1 MNMQRLTQVQTPS
14 IAIPSFTVPT
24 IVVAL
29 CIAVLIGLVVQLMVG
44 YSHIGFL
51 SHVLAGIFGAS
62 LGSLIAFWLHLPT
75 ILVIAGIDVVWTLAG
90 SAILVII
97 LAFFVGGS
105 RYRGYFRRRGYS
117 DGGEGYGRGGGYGTR
132 G

>member
-1 MNMQRLTQVQTPS
+1 MNMRWLAQVQTPS

-24 IVVAL
+24 IAVAL

-51 SHVLAGIFGAS
+51 GHVLVGIFGTF
-62 LGSLIAFWLHLPT
+62 LGSLNAFWLHLPT
-75 ILVIAGIDVVWTLAG
+75 ILVIAGIDIVWTIAG
-90 SAILVII
+90 TGILVII

-117 DGGEGYGRGGGYGTR
+117 GQSEGYGRRGY
-132 G
+132 